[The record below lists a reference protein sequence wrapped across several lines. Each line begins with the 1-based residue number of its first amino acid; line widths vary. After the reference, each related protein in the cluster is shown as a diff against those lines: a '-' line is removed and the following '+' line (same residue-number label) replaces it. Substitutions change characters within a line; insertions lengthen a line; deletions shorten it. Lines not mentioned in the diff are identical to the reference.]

1 MIKITKTFGII
12 LIILGV
18 AGYLSID
25 RASLSGL
32 IPALLGMALIML
44 SQTARNEAYF
54 KKSMQAAVMLTALGF
69 IGSGLRVIE
78 SLFVHKSVN
87 LSILLIA
94 QILVTLA
101 CAVFIGLAVKLHF
114 EARSEKH

>member
-12 LIILGV
+12 LIVLGV
-18 AGYLSID
+18 AGYLSIN
-25 RASLSGL
+25 RTSLSGL

-44 SQTARNEAYF
+44 SQTAKNEAYF
-54 KKSMQAAVMLTALGF
+54 KKSMQAAVLLTALGF

-78 SLFVHKSVN
+78 SLFVQKIVHLN
-87 LSILLIA
+87 IMFIT

-114 EARSEKH
+114 EAGSEKR